1 MGINIGLDIGIA
13 SVGLAVVDSDTGNV
27 LETVADLFNCAEVSE
42 NVKRREFRQARR
54 LKRRQHTRLE
64 DFTDSES
71 SYITSDKRFASLCS
85 AASGFFE

>member
-27 LETVADLFNCAEVSE
+27 LETAADLFNCAEVSE

-54 LKRRQHTRLE
+54 LKRRQHGVLK
-64 DFTDSES
+64 D
-71 SYITSDKRFASLCS
+71 L
-85 AASGFFE
+85 

>member
-42 NVKRREFRQARR
+42 NVKRREFRQEIKKKTAY
-54 LKRRQHTRLE
+54 KT
-64 DFTDSES
+64 
-71 SYITSDKRFASLCS
+71 
-85 AASGFFE
+85 